1 MWARARVWAD
11 RYFLRKYI
19 GRRHGGWVSSRGS
32 CLKRGESK
40 RGGVN
45 SELRIRCFI
54 INSTVLLE
62 RCLNVKTSEETRW
75 KEGKASDLFRESD
88 DRDSLSRRI
97 LILTRCESRMESWSI
112 VQRRRRFFSS
122 LVFFFFPRFYFY
134 VENYHR
140 FMCK

>member
-54 INSTVLLE
+54 INSTDYGFARALFK
-62 RCLNVKTSEETRW
+62 CGNVGGDEM
-75 KEGKASDLFRESD
+75 EGGKGIRSV
-88 DRDSLSRRI
+88 SRKR
-97 LILTRCESRMESWSI
+97 
-112 VQRRRRFFSS
+112 
-122 LVFFFFPRFYFY
+122 
-134 VENYHR
+134 
-140 FMCK
+140 